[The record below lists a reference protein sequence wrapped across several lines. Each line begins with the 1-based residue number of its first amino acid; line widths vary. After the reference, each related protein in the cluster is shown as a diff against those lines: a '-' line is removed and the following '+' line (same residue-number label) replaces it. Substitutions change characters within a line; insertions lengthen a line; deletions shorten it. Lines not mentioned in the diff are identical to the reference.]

1 MTVGIVIVTHGQA
14 GQALVEVA
22 EFILAQPMKGI
33 LQIPFNQSEAHA
45 TGEMELRTLL
55 QEIDQGDGILVLT
68 DLVGASPCNLLAGL
82 LEEFTAVIVTGINL
96 AMLLRVWN
104 YRHQPLPELAA
115 KAVEG
120 GKRGIEVIKQ

>member
-22 EFILAQPMKGI
+22 EFILAQPLEGI
-33 LQIPFNQSEAHA
+33 LQIPFNQSETHV
-45 TGEMELRTLL
+45 TGERELRALL
-55 QEIDQGDGILVLT
+55 QGIDQGDGILVLT
-68 DLVGASPCNLLAGL
+68 DLVGASPANLLAGL
-82 LEEFTAVIVTGINL
+82 LQEFTALMVTGINL

-104 YRHQPLPELAA
+104 YRDQTLPDLAA

-120 GKRGIEVIKQ
+120 GKRGIGVIKP